1 MTLGK
6 GDVRAAVQG
15 VPDMISIPRDNKQ
28 TIVNYDYKSEK
39 SIKQAPSTW
48 HMTSY
53 EMSLKTYKSFA
64 ALAMHCEEE

>member
-1 MTLGK
+1 
-6 GDVRAAVQG
+6 
-15 VPDMISIPRDNKQ
+15 MISIPRDNKQ

-53 EMSLKTYKSFA
+53 EISLKTYKSFA
-64 ALAMHCEEE
+64 ALAMHCEEQ